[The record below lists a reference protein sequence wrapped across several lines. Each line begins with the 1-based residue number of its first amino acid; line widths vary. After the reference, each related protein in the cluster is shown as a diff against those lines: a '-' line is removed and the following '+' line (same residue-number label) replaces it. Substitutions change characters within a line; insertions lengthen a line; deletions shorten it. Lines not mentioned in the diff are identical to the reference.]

1 MVEDIRLP
9 NLDMEILREA
19 EETAKIQTSPIRL
32 EEDVDEYLKKAVKEV
47 IELEK
52 NEKEQ
57 DKELKKEKKK
67 ANNARKAPKRKNKE
81 PSKKTAKTNTGD
93 IKTAAPVKNKSVEA
107 EVPKTPSEQ
116 QKILDIFEHCMKNT
130 DIRVDLKSPIKWAGG
145 KSRFYKQNK
154 ELFKTYYEKGNK
166 YIEPFLGGGACL
178 FGLAPEKAIVGDV
191 NGELV
196 NFYTVVKHNIK
207 ELVSELSYY
216 ENTKEFYYMIR
227 AWDRDASYNS
237 LSPVQKA
244 ARFYYINQ
252 MGYNGLYRVNLNGE
266 NNTPY
271 GHRVGPFEPDV
282 RTLVAAHLYLNKN
295 SVEIKH
301 AGFRE
306 TLKNAEKGDLVY
318 LDPPMYDNSFKY
330 NKVKFTSTDFEVL
343 KLECDILTM
352 NKIAFIMTSTESRFI
367 RELFYNYRI
376 KTYTSGRSIS
386 SKGSKRSGYD
396 DLIIT
401 NF

>member
-1 MVEDIRLP
+1 
-9 NLDMEILREA
+9 ME
-19 EETAKIQTSPIRL
+19 
-32 EEDVDEYLKKAVKEV
+32 
-47 IELEK
+47 
-52 NEKEQ
+52 
-57 DKELKKEKKK
+57 
-67 ANNARKAPKRKNKE
+67 
-81 PSKKTAKTNTGD
+81 
-93 IKTAAPVKNKSVEA
+93 
-107 EVPKTPSEQ
+107 
-116 QKILDIFEHCMKNT
+116 NT
-130 DIRVDLKSPIKWAGG
+130 DFNVHLKSPIKWAGG
-145 KSRFYKQNK
+145 KARFYRNNK

-178 FGLAPEKAIVGDV
+178 FGLAPEEAVVGDV

-196 NFYTVVKHNIK
+196 NFYTVVKYNIK
-207 ELVSELSYY
+207 ELVLELSYY

-282 RTLVAAHLYLNKN
+282 RALVAAHLYLNKN

-318 LDPPMYDNSFKY
+318 LDPPMYDNSFRY
-330 NKVKFTSTDFEVL
+330 NKARFTSTDFEVL

-367 RELFYNYRI
+367 RELFYSYRI